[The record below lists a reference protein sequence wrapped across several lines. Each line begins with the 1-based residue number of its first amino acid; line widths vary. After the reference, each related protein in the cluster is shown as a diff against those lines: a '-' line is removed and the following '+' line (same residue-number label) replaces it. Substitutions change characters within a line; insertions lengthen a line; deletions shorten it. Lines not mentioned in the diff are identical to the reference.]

1 MEWNMD
7 SCGQLIRRATTV
19 LEYKPPRP
27 AGSFGIGS
35 SGLQADAPYPAAI
48 PVFLLNPGSNQPK
61 FNAADPHPDTA
72 SPAQPIFAMSTVNA
86 PVVNA
91 SKLAGK
97 YLTVV
102 LENEAYGIAVLKVRE
117 IIRMQKITPV
127 PQMPGFVKGVINL
140 RGRVIPVVD
149 LRVKFD
155 LKAEFAERTCIV
167 VVQVKLPT
175 EQIVQMGLIVD
186 SVEEVVTLTNEE
198 IEPTP
203 DFGTKIDTSYLL
215 GMAKVKGQE
224 REAPTAP
231 SVISRLLTD
240 IFFWTG
246 LTPELS
252 RTALRPWASETQ
264 WYLHEAAKRARLER
278 IVRRALQLPT

>member
-1 MEWNMD
+1 M
-7 SCGQLIRRATTV
+7 STL
-19 LEYKPPRP
+19 
-27 AGSFGIGS
+27 
-35 SGLQADAPYPAAI
+35 
-48 PVFLLNPGSNQPK
+48 
-61 FNAADPHPDTA
+61 
-72 SPAQPIFAMSTVNA
+72 SPATVT
-86 PVVNA
+86 

-102 LENEAYGIAVLKVRE
+102 LDNEAYGIAVLKVRE

-149 LRVKFD
+149 LRVKFG
-155 LKAEFAERTCIV
+155 LKAEFADRTCIV

-215 GMAKVKGQE
+215 GMAKVKGQVKTLLDID
-224 REAPTAP
+224 RVVAP
-231 SVISRLLTD
+231 
-240 IFFWTG
+240 
-246 LTPELS
+246 
-252 RTALRPWASETQ
+252 ETVQ
-264 WYLHEAAKRARLER
+264 AIAQAAE
-278 IVRRALQLPT
+278 